1 MHQVATTQS
10 LIRQV
15 GEPLWRTRSMG
26 WHEPSSSGT
35 RFARFHAR
43 QQRTATDRRTTT
55 QQSLYQSF
63 VL

>member
-26 WHEPSSSGT
+26 
-35 RFARFHAR
+35 
-43 QQRTATDRRTTT
+43 
-55 QQSLYQSF
+55 
-63 VL
+63 